1 MNIYEKL
8 SNLTDEQIERFS
20 KFLQDFD
27 CVGINCHNC
36 LFNADNGRCVFISVN
51 DESIRRTT
59 VRDANR
65 LYNIRSRLA
74 KGVITAEEATLE
86 ILKVFTTSR

>member
-27 CVGINCHNC
+27 CSGISCHNC
-36 LFNADNGRCVFISVN
+36 LFKADNGRCLFISVG
-51 DESIRRTT
+51 DEHIRRTT
-59 VRDANR
+59 VKDGIR
-65 LYNIRSRLA
+65 LHNIRTRLA
-74 KGVITAEEATLE
+74 NGAITPEEATEE